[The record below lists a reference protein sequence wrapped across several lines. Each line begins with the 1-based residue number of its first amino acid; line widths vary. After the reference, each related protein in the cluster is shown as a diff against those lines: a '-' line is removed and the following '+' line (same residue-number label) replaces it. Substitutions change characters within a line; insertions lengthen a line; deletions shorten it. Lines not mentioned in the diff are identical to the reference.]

1 MEVTLTGSSLRLL
14 SIWAAVIYTINGYIV
29 PYVSSPVHKKYITAL
44 INIFSDKGRGHLL
57 NFLERHILE
66 SRTIVSAN
74 TGLYTDVKFVV
85 FIFQLC
91 SVVPLRG
98 DRTLSS

>member
-1 MEVTLTGSSLRLL
+1 M
-14 SIWAAVIYTINGYIV
+14 
-29 PYVSSPVHKKYITAL
+29 SSPVHKKYITAL

-91 SVVPLRG
+91 RVVPLRG
-98 DRTLSS
+98 GGQNVELVTFIDHMTVMI